1 MRTIKRG
8 ELLTSK
14 AICAA
19 REMSPK
25 ESSSSAALDVDI
37 ACSDW
42 IAVKSDDV
50 RRVQREGGERQERGG
65 VRIGGGKAEERE
77 GGGDVYLPP
86 AG

>member
-1 MRTIKRG
+1 MKTIKRG

-65 VRIGGGKAEERE
+65 
-77 GGGDVYLPP
+77 
-86 AG
+86 

>member
-1 MRTIKRG
+1 MKTIKRG

-50 RRVQREGGERQERGG
+50 RRVQGEGGERQERGG
-65 VRIGGGKAEERE
+65 GEDKQKREKA
-77 GGGDVYLPP
+77 VVTFTFLLLVKK
-86 AG
+86 

>member
-1 MRTIKRG
+1 MKTIKRG

-50 RRVQREGGERQERGG
+50 RRVQREGGERQERGRG
-65 VRIGGGKAEERE
+65 DEDRGGKSRRERRRW
-77 GGGDVYLPP
+77 
-86 AG
+86 